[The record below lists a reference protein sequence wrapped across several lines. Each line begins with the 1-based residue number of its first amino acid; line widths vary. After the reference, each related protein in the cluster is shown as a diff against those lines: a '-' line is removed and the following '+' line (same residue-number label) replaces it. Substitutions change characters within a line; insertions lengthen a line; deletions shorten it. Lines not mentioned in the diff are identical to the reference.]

1 MTANRRPHPTYTCG
15 MGLAATHISPGT
27 NAIESLRERKK
38 SATRKAIEDAAW
50 DLFSERGY
58 SATSVDDVAE
68 RAGVAPRTFF
78 RYFPTKAD
86 VLYGEVDEAIA
97 VYSEAFRARPNDEP
111 ILSTLLA
118 ANDAVTAAFEKDRAD
133 RSRMMQRFALQRD
146 AGLEDMGE
154 SVRQRFAKV
163 TADLVRERE
172 AGRPDA
178 ELRARLVASVL
189 MTTKGV
195 ANDYWLETGAKG
207 DPGECFSG
215 CLELLTDL
223 FSGSTPPR

>member
-1 MTANRRPHPTYTCG
+1 MSWVTKLTVRRAYPCDMATS
-15 MGLAATHISPGT
+15 AAD
-27 NAIESLRERKK
+27 NLVIESLRERKK

-50 DLFSERGY
+50 ELFSERGY
-58 SATSVDDVAE
+58 AATSVDDIAE

-78 RYFPTKAD
+78 RYFPTKGD
-86 VLYGEVDEAIA
+86 VLYGEIDEAIA
-97 VYSEAFRARPNDEP
+97 VFSAAFRSRPPGEP
-111 ILSTLLA
+111 ILSTIVA
-118 ANDAVTAAFEKDRAD
+118 ANAAVTAAFEKDRND
-133 RSRMMQRFALQRD
+133 RTRMMQRFTLQRD
-146 AGLEDMGE
+146 AGLDDIGE

-195 ANDYWLETGAKG
+195 ANDYWLERGGKG
-207 DPGECFSG
+207 DPAECFGG
-215 CLELLTDL
+215 CLELLAEIFT
-223 FSGSTPPR
+223 GSNEPR

>member
-1 MTANRRPHPTYTCG
+1 M
-15 MGLAATHISPGT
+15 
-27 NAIESLRERKK
+27 
-38 SATRKAIEDAAW
+38 
-50 DLFSERGY
+50 
-58 SATSVDDVAE
+58 
-68 RAGVAPRTFF
+68 
-78 RYFPTKAD
+78 
-86 VLYGEVDEAIA
+86 
-97 VYSEAFRARPNDEP
+97 
-111 ILSTLLA
+111 
-118 ANDAVTAAFEKDRAD
+118 TAAFEKDRAD

-178 ELRARLVASVL
+178 ELRARLVAGVL

-223 FSGSTPPR
+223 FSSPHRVDATSLTSASPAMYRRRLSMNRSVVRPGS

>member
-1 MTANRRPHPTYTCG
+1 MNAKTMTRSAYTSA
-15 MGLAATHISPGT
+15 MGLAATAPTIVD
-27 NAIESLRERKK
+27 SLRERKK

-58 SATSVDDVAE
+58 SATSVDDIAE
-68 RAGVAPRTFF
+68 RAGIAPRTFF

-97 VYSEAFRARPNDEP
+97 VFSNAFRSRPTDEP
-111 ILSTLLA
+111 ILSTLVA
-118 ANDAVTAAFEKDRAD
+118 ANDAVTAAFEKDRND
-133 RSRMMQRFALQRD
+133 RTRMMQRFALQRD
-146 AGLEDMGE
+146 AGLEDLGE

-172 AGRPDA
+172 AGHPDA
-178 ELRARLVASVL
+178 DLRARLVASVL

-195 ANDYWLETGAKG
+195 ANEHWLERGAKG
-207 DPGECFSG
+207 DPAECFGG
-215 CLELLTDL
+215 CLQLLAEI
-223 FSGSTPPR
+223 FSGSNEPR